1 MFTFN
6 LIYWVIFN
14 PKKAIS
20 NDKIDVV
27 KLLINSGASVN
38 LKNNDGETALDIGMF
53 NSLVI
58 SINLYNIC
66 YLARD
71 YRLNEV
77 ANILIAAGGIA
88 YVYL

>member
-1 MFTFN
+1 MN
-6 LIYWVIFN
+6 QIAVIEF
-14 PKKAIS
+14 
-20 NDKIDVV
+20 
-27 KLLINSGASVN
+27 LINSGASLN
-38 LKNNDGETALDIGMF
+38 LINNGEYTALDIGMF